1 MDCDLKHPRSVLPL
15 YFIYCI
21 NQGISLQAHHRA
33 APLVRGARTRT
44 CVPLAR
50 HASPGAI
57 PLLFL
62 TRSPA
67 LLALAVSKPTPPSA
81 LSD

>member
-1 MDCDLKHPRSVLPL
+1 MDCDLKHPRNVLPP
-15 YFIYCI
+15 YFIYGI
-21 NQGISLQAHHRA
+21 NQGLSLRVHHRA